1 MLDRSLYY
9 KVNLVGWPCAQKVVS
24 DLIGQEVLVLVVV
37 LFAMVMEI
45 SSMMEIQ
52 PERSG
57 RKCTVKCASLTNSIF
72 LLLELQ
78 SEFKLRL
85 LYDTQPILHILIQ
98 FIITTTTTTT
108 LSVHCSPLLKC
119 ILKQISASY
128 KTEECLQ
135 LSPAHHNVLSK
146 LVYLLQSS
154 GLVAVLN
161 NQSLCL

>member
-98 FIITTTTTTT
+98 FIITTTTTT

>member
-1 MLDRSLYY
+1 
-9 KVNLVGWPCAQKVVS
+9 
-24 DLIGQEVLVLVVV
+24 
-37 LFAMVMEI
+37 MVMEI

-52 PERSG
+52 HDRSG

-78 SEFKLRL
+78 SEFELRL
-85 LYDTQPILHILIQ
+85 FSYTQPILHILIR
-98 FIITTTTTTT
+98 FIIIIII
-108 LSVHCSPLLKC
+108 LSVHCSLLLTC

-135 LSPAHHNVLSK
+135 LSPSHHNVLSK